1 MDDDV
6 ASKHKTAEQKA
17 KRDFQTSTDGHF
29 PSTHPF
35 LRRSRNILFLRE
47 ERLNGERNRCR
58 TQETRTQQGKATR
71 TLKKNVRGNF
81 RDIQLR
87 PGGWPSQ
94 TWTTQCPEY
103 LQENERTDKIVWKAG
118 VGENAIESF
127 KELIECGKILPEI
140 QRIQS
145 KREKGRDT

>member
-1 MDDDV
+1 MMWL
-6 ASKHKTAEQKA
+6 ASIKQQSRKRKEISRHPQTEQ
-17 KRDFQTSTDGHF
+17 FL
-29 PSTHPF
+29 STHPF
-35 LRRSRNILFLRE
+35 LRRSWNIVFLRD

-58 TQETRTQQGKATR
+58 TQETRTQRGKTTR
-71 TLKKNVRGNF
+71 TLKKEVRGNF

-94 TWTTQCPEY
+94 TWTKQCPEY
-103 LQENERTDKIVWKAG
+103 LRENERTDKIVWKAG
-118 VGENAIESF
+118 VGKNAIESF

-145 KREKGRDT
+145 KREKRRDT